1 MFGSQQTPT
10 RLDKAT
16 PAMAIRNMIQVAH
29 QDPLALPPFT
39 DIATEKQFHDLI
51 MNSFEAGHPP
61 MSYFGLTPVHEIPKG

>member
-39 DIATEKQFHDLI
+39 DIATEQQLYDLI
-51 MNSFEAGHPP
+51 MSSFESENPS
-61 MSYFGLTPVHEIPKG
+61 MSYFGLTPVHKIPTG